1 MRYSVSEGR
10 IKKSSS
16 LQASIESSMR
26 ETPDDCFEP
35 VLETRSLMRIAPRS
49 IMLFG
54 VGVEVA
60 VKIEMKMRFHFS
72 NLFFL
77 SSACRPQWPVDIPK
91 IGTPSEKRRDIGSK
105 Y

>member
-10 IKKSSS
+10 IKKLLSS
-16 LQASIESSMR
+16 LQASIEPSKCES
-26 ETPDDCFEP
+26 PDDCFEP

-49 IMLFG
+49 IMFQ
-54 VGVEVA
+54 VA